1 MNTFY
6 KEGSNELLLIYEKK
20 LKELQNKKDT
30 ISKKEQEE
38 LKEKI
43 KNIINCLF

>member
-1 MNTFY
+1 
-6 KEGSNELLLIYEKK
+6 LLIYEKK

-43 KNIINCLF
+43 KNIKNCLF